1 MSSKKIIVS
10 PSMLSAD
17 FSKLAEECEDIKRG
31 GAEWL
36 HLDIM
41 DGMFVPNISFGA
53 PVIKC
58 LRDKSDLFFD
68 VHLMI
73 EEPIR
78 YIDDF
83 VKAGAELIMVHIEA
97 CSDVA
102 ATLQKIKDSGVHA
115 GITLKP
121 ATPVEDIL
129 PYIDRVHTVLVMT
142 VNPGFSGQK
151 FMPECVEKIR
161 VLAAEREKRGL
172 DFNIQVDGGVSESNV
187 KLLMEAGA
195 NVFVG
200 GSGVFGREDRKAAI
214 SALKGEN

>member
-1 MSSKKIIVS
+1 
-10 PSMLSAD
+10 MLSAD

-53 PVIKC
+53 PVIKS
-58 LRDKSDLFFD
+58 LRNKSDLFFD

-83 VKAGAELIMVHIEA
+83 VKAGADLIMVHFEA
-97 CSDVA
+97 CSDVE

-121 ATPVEDIL
+121 ATPIEKIL
-129 PYIDRVHTVLVMT
+129 PYLDGLHTVLVMT

-151 FMPECVEKIR
+151 FMPEQVEKIR
-161 VLAAEREKRGL
+161 ILSAEREKRGL
-172 DFNIQVDGGVSESNV
+172 DFNIQVDGGVSEDNV

-214 SALKGEN
+214 RALKGEN